1 MVTLLFEKV
10 DDNLTIFDHII
21 GFVLNY
27 LVNQILISI
36 VIDKWSE
43 CTNKPTFSL
52 SLQQLQLNYF
62 CYHKKEQ

>member
-21 GFVLNY
+21 GFLLNY
-27 LVNQILISI
+27 LVNQILISN

-52 SLQQLQLNYF
+52 SLQQQLN
-62 CYHKKEQ
+62 

>member
-10 DDNLTIFDHII
+10 DDNLTISDHII

>member
-10 DDNLTIFDHII
+10 DVNLIIFDHII

-52 SLQQLQLNYF
+52 SLQQQLNYIF
-62 CYHKKEQ
+62 YHKKEQ

>member
-52 SLQQLQLNYF
+52 SLQQQLNYF
-62 CYHKKEQ
+62 FYHKKEQ

>member
-10 DDNLTIFDHII
+10 DVNLIIFDHII

-36 VIDKWSE
+36 VIDK
-43 CTNKPTFSL
+43 
-52 SLQQLQLNYF
+52 
-62 CYHKKEQ
+62 

>member
-21 GFVLNY
+21 SFVLNY
-27 LVNQILISI
+27 LVNQILVSI

-52 SLQQLQLNYF
+52 SLQQLQLSYF

>member
-52 SLQQLQLNYF
+52 SLQQQLNYF

>member
-52 SLQQLQLNYF
+52 SLQQLQLN
-62 CYHKKEQ
+62 